1 MAGEAAQER
10 NKCLH
15 WGDGRKLG
23 GFLGKVLNSDLDGI
37 LEMSRDM
44 CIQKSARHTVV
55 SGNLECSKE
64 GSALIGIKLKSA
76 SGCVT
81 AMRV

>member
-1 MAGEAAQER
+1 MQHPCIGVMVGS
-10 NKCLH
+10 
-15 WGDGRKLG
+15 WG
-23 GFLGKVLNSDLDGI
+23 GFLGKVLNSDLDCI

-44 CIQKSARHTVV
+44 CIQKSARHTEV

-64 GSALIGIKLKSA
+64 GSALIGIKLKSV

-81 AMRV
+81 AVRV